1 MIKYLLDKIRD
12 KLDTEVSMVI
22 VMSKE
27 DIIYLLQILNAI
39 DSVEIDPKSYATR
52 ITDHECMIEFRI
64 PYNKYLKFMKE
75 LNKNGYTLR
84 IMSNVDLINKIV
96 KIYD

>member
-1 MIKYLLDKIRD
+1 MIKNLLNKIRD
-12 KLDTEVSMVI
+12 KLDTQVSMVI
-22 VMSKE
+22 VTSEKNE
-27 DIIYLLQILNAI
+27 VDLCKKVIG
-39 DSVEIDPKSYATR
+39 SVKINRESYAIIFTN
-52 ITDHECMIEFRI
+52 HEYMIEFRL
-64 PYNKYLKFMKE
+64 PYNKFLKFMKE